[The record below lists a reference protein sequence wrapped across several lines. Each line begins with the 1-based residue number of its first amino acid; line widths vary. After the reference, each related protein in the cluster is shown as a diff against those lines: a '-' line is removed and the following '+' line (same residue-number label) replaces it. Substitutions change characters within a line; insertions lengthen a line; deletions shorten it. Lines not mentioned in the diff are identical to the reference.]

1 LDDLGQLEKAI
12 ASYDKALQF
21 KPDSHDAWY
30 NRGVALKELGQLEKA
45 IASHDKIPP

>member
-1 LDDLGQLEKAI
+1 LEEAI
-12 ASYDKALQF
+12 ASYDKALQI
-21 KPDSHDAWY
+21 KPEFHEAWY